1 MSRIRTFIA
10 IDVND
15 EVRRKAGR
23 LMRELGDLSPEYK
36 WVEPENLHMT
46 LKFLGDVPEEDVA
59 DVCRHVERA
68 CEGVESFPISIEGL
82 GAFPDRDRPRVIW
95 AGVGEGREEL
105 CALHEG
111 IERELKKMRFPEERQ
126 TYRPHLTLG
135 RKKHRG
141 RYDAAMVDAI
151 VEHESFYAGDF
162 MVQQV
167 VVYASYLDKRGP
179 TYTPMSRVNLG

>member
-1 MSRIRTFIA
+1 MSRIRTFVA

-15 EVRRKAGR
+15 EVRRKTAR
-23 LMRELGDLSPEYK
+23 LMRDLSPEYK
-36 WVEPENLHMT
+36 WVEPENLHLT

-68 CEGVESFPISIEGL
+68 CDGVESFPISIEGL
-82 GAFPDRDRPRVIW
+82 GAFPDDDRPRVIW
-95 AGVGEGREEL
+95 AGVGEGQEEL
-105 CALHEG
+105 CELHG
-111 IERELKKMRFPEERQ
+111 RIERELKKMRFPEERQ

-141 RYDAAMVDAI
+141 RYDPAMVAAI
-151 VEHESFYAGDF
+151 RENAPFYAGDF
-162 MVQQV
+162 MVQQI

-179 TYTPMSRVNLG
+179 SYTPMARVNLG